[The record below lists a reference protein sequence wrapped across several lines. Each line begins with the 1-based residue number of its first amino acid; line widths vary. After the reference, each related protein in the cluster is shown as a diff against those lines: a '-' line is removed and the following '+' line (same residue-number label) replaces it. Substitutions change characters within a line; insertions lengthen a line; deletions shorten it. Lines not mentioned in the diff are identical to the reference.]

1 MNGGNNHGLIRNR
14 NDSADLHTIVSD
26 LESHNK
32 SGNRA
37 LNHRSTSN
45 LGLDHLESFKDKT
58 AQTEVLYP
66 NSNDAIRPETSLNR
80 EFS

>member
-1 MNGGNNHGLIRNR
+1 MNGNNNHGLIINR

-32 SGNRA
+32 SANRT

-45 LGLDHLESFKDKT
+45 LGLDHFESFKDKIAHT
-58 AQTEVLYP
+58 
-66 NSNDAIRPETSLNR
+66 
-80 EFS
+80 